1 MGDKERA
8 GVKKLMDIAYFIA
21 LKGTPFTDFK
31 DHIKHEKLH
40 KVKFD
45 TNSYENETACREF
58 IKTIAF
64 YVDVRMKLTRVNLIT
79 ILIDG
84 TTDRAVKEQEV
95 FYVMFLDPDTY
106 KPILAYFEVL

>member
-8 GVKKLMDIAYFIA
+8 GVKKLMDNAYFIA
-21 LKGTPFTDFK
+21 LKGRPFTDFK

-64 YVDVRMKLTRVNLIT
+64 YFFWCGRTNEANKGELHYHFNWRYNW
-79 ILIDG
+79 
-84 TTDRAVKEQEV
+84 
-95 FYVMFLDPDTY
+95 
-106 KPILAYFEVL
+106 